1 MADIK
6 DVAPGDRLF
15 IKTQPKKRSR
25 VVTVKSV
32 DREAGSFV
40 TTEDEAIGD
49 MSRVEGWD
57 LAGDIFN
64 IPKGRS

>member
-1 MADIK
+1 MADIS

-25 VVTVKSV
+25 IVIVNTVDQETASFTTT
-32 DREAGSFV
+32 AGE
-40 TTEDEAIGD
+40 TIDD

-57 LAGDIFN
+57 LASDVFS
-64 IPKGRS
+64 IPKEGS